1 VVEVTLVLALQAAAA
16 AGKLVDAGVVLS
28 HQGRFTEAGEQFVR
42 ALALD
47 ARHGE
52 AHYLLG
58 LVREQAGDRASARE
72 SYTAAAKFRP
82 GFGEPLARLCELDA
96 AQAQTNE
103 SGYEAALALCRRASA
118 LLPRDAEPHFQAGWL
133 LGQLGNQAGAIGEL
147 RAALALD
154 PALPNLRFELALA
167 YAAAQSFAQAAT
179 LLKQVVAAEPQ
190 NGKAKFQLGSV
201 LAKQGDCAGALPL
214 LERAAEG
221 AQQHVLLATCLKK
234 LGREDEAAAEFAR
247 ARAAR
252 EGAEARMQAKYRAA
266 IARKQAEAGQ
276 LRAAAEEYRAA
287 LTLTPDDATLKI
299 DLAVAL
305 LKLGDRAAVRALL
318 AGERDPLARYQLALA
333 AEEPRAAAALLEEIV
348 RERPA
353 FAEAWYQLGVI
364 SAGLGDASG
373 AEAALAEATR
383 LRPDRPAFRAA
394 WAEAL
399 AQAGRSKDAAEQR
412 RLAGAVK

>member
-1 VVEVTLVLALQAAAA
+1 MVAVTLALALQSAAA
-16 AGKLVDAGVVLS
+16 AGKLVDAGITLS
-28 HQGRFTEAGEQFVR
+28 HQGRFAEAGEQFVR

-58 LVREQAGDRASARE
+58 LVREQAGDRAAARE
-72 SYTAAAKFRP
+72 SYMAAAKFRP
-82 GFGEPLARLCELDA
+82 GFGEPVARLCELDA
-96 AQAQTNE
+96 ARAQANE
-103 SGYEAALALCRRASA
+103 SGYDAALATCRRASA
-118 LLPRDAEPHFQAGWL
+118 LLPRDPEPHFHAGWL
-133 LGQLGNQAGAIGEL
+133 MGQLGNHTGAIQSF
-147 RAALALD
+147 RAAMALD

-167 YAAAQSFAQAAT
+167 YAAAQNFAQATA

-201 LAKQGDCAGALPL
+201 LAKQGDCAGAVPL

-221 AQQHVLLATCLKK
+221 AQRHVLLATCLKK
-234 LGREDEAAAEFAR
+234 LGREEEAAAEFAR

-266 IARKQAEAGQ
+266 VARKQADAGQ
-276 LRAAAEEYRAA
+276 LREAVEEYRAA
-287 LTLTPDDATLKI
+287 LALTPDDVTLKI

-305 LKLGDRAAVRALL
+305 LKLNDKAAVRELL

-333 AEEPRAAAALLEEIV
+333 AEVPREAAALLEEIV
-348 RERPA
+348 RDRPA
-353 FAEAWYQLGVI
+353 FAEAWYQLGVTR
-364 SAGLGDASG
+364 AGLGDAAG

-383 LRPDRPAFRAA
+383 LRPDRGAFRAA

-399 AQAGRSKDAAEQR
+399 ARLGRAKEAAEQR
-412 RLAGAVK
+412 RLVGSN